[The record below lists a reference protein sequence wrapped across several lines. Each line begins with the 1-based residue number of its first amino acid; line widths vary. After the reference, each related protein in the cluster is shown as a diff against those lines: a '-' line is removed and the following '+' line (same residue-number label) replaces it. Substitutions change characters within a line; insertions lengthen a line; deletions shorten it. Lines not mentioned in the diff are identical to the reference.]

1 MFLSKFLK
9 KFSRGL
15 GDKEPLPL
23 VYVHICVCV
32 RGYAGTDICVHP
44 RIHTGTCAQAP
55 TDTRALASFWPVL
68 KRSLKGGGHGGGMMV
83 DWTQNDTPFS
93 TVILTL
99 NFDPENR
106 PFQVTV

>member
-1 MFLSKFLK
+1 MRAAASCVCVCI
-9 KFSRGL
+9 RMYVC
-15 GDKEPLPL
+15 
-23 VYVHICVCV
+23 VYVH
-32 RGYAGTDICVHP
+32 VHP
-44 RIHTGTCAQAP
+44 RIHTDTYAQAP
-55 TDTRALASFWPVL
+55 TDTRPLAPFRPIL

-93 TVILTL
+93 TVILTP